1 MQVMTRKQ
9 LAASERGRNFGR
21 CQGSEAQ
28 VKDKDG
34 IAAASVFVEMA
45 KSLSHEGHSCRQHLH
60 ELYEKYGTLQ
70 SLNSYLKS
78 PDPSITTRIFAAQRG
93 KDPSS
98 YPKRLGDFAVT
109 AVRDLTIGY
118 DSRTPDG
125 KPELPLNL
133 GGEMITYY
141 FDEASSV
148 FSQKNGNGE

>member
-1 MQVMTRKQ
+1 
-9 LAASERGRNFGR
+9 
-21 CQGSEAQ
+21 
-28 VKDKDG
+28 
-34 IAAASVFVEMA
+34 MA
-45 KSLSHEGHSCRQHLH
+45 KSLSHEGRSCRQHLR

-148 FSQKNGNGE
+148 FLKKTVMVNDMWVSVYA